1 MLSGRDMELLNHV
14 VSNQLTYIALSY
26 VRSPRDIELV
36 KNLLRNKSFK
46 PRIIAKI
53 ETRSAYLNLREIAES
68 ADAVLV
74 ARGDLGLH
82 FPLEEVPL
90 IQKNIVAVANSLGKP
105 SIVATQVMES
115 MIDNPRPSRSDVVD
129 VYNSV
134 YDMVDA
140 VMLTNETAVGKY
152 PVETVKWTRRIIET
166 AESRQDPV
174 IAHRSR
180 RMGGG
185 LREKYAHG
193 LLSLAESLNA
203 KILVYTKGNTV
214 PPLISK
220 HRPLVPVYVGSSSKT
235 IAEALTIYYGLT
247 PIDLGGSG
255 EDMDY
260 EKGVEELYRVAR
272 ERRLVDIGDVVV
284 KAYVKSGTG
293 VHEIIIE
300 EVK

>member
-1 MLSGRDMELLNHV
+1 
-14 VSNQLTYIALSY
+14 
-26 VRSPRDIELV
+26 
-36 KNLLRNKSFK
+36 
-46 PRIIAKI
+46 
-53 ETRSAYLNLREIAES
+53 
-68 ADAVLV
+68 
-74 ARGDLGLH
+74 
-82 FPLEEVPL
+82 
-90 IQKNIVAVANSLGKP
+90 
-105 SIVATQVMES
+105 
-115 MIDNPRPSRSDVVD
+115 
-129 VYNSV
+129 
-134 YDMVDA
+134 
-140 VMLTNETAVGKY
+140 
-152 PVETVKWTRRIIET
+152 
-166 AESRQDPV
+166 
-174 IAHRSR
+174 
-180 RMGGG
+180 MGGG

-255 EDMDY
+255 GDMDY